1 MKATMR
7 IENSLRRQGYNLV
20 CGIDE
25 VGRGSLAGPL
35 VAASVILPQ
44 SWRKP
49 LKDSKQL
56 TPKNRQELSEF
67 VLAKAL
73 ACGIGWVSNQE
84 IDQIGLTNSLQLAY
98 LRALEAMDFEFSII
112 VIDGNVDYL
121 KDYEVSQAIVSADQ
135 KVACVAAASII
146 AKVARD
152 EFMREQAKIYQSY
165 GFENN
170 VGYGTSAHLEAI
182 KKQGISSLHRNS
194 FCRKYT

>member
-1 MKATMR
+1 LKATMR
-7 IENSLRRQGYNLV
+7 IENTLRSQGYNLV

-44 SWRKP
+44 NWRKP

-56 TPKNRQELSEF
+56 SPKTRQELSKY
-67 VLAKAL
+67 VVDKAL
-73 ACGIGWVSNQE
+73 AYGIGWVSNQE
-84 IDQIGLTNSLQLAY
+84 IDQVGLANSLQLAY

-112 VIDGNVDYL
+112 VLDGNVDYL
-121 KDYEVSQAIVSADQ
+121 KEYEISQTIVSADQ

-152 EFMREQAKIYQSY
+152 EFMRKQANIYHYY

-170 VGYGTSAHLEAI
+170 VGYGTSSHLEAI
-182 KKQGISSLHRNS
+182 KNQGISRLHRNS
-194 FCRKYT
+194 FCRKYI

>member
-35 VAASVILPQ
+35 VAASVILP
-44 SWRKP
+44 STWRKP

-56 TPKNRQELSEF
+56 AHKARQELSDYIIDNS
-67 VLAKAL
+67 LAF
-73 ACGIGWVSNQE
+73 GIGWVSNQE
-84 IDQIGLTNSLQLAY
+84 IDQIGLTESLRLAY
-98 LRALEAMDFEFSII
+98 LRALEAMDFDFSII
-112 VIDGNVDYL
+112 VLDGNVNYL
-121 KDYEVSQAIVSADQ
+121 KDFEVSQTLVAADQ

-152 EFMREQAKIYQSY
+152 KFMHEQAEVHFGY
-165 GFENN
+165 GFESN

-182 KKQGISSLHRNS
+182 KKQGISNLHRNS
-194 FCRKYT
+194 FCRRYV